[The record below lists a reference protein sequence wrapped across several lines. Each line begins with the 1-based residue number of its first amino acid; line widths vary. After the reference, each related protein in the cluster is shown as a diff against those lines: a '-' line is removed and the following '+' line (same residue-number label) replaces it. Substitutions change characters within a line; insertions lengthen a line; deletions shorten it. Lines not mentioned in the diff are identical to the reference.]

1 MGELFLLYN
10 IIRKLLYIINPVIRI
25 WLLYI
30 IVSLKKRKI
39 KKKYFKSLLD
49 CINNSNSIIKR
60 IIFIININYYK
71 VEKLLFEDEN

>member
-30 IVSLKKRKI
+30 IVSLRKREI
-39 KKKYFKSLLD
+39 QKKYFKSLLD